1 MAEASATQTDWGAA
15 LINLVTPVVSIY
27 QQKKLVDV
35 NAQRAAQ
42 GLPPLDAAQA
52 GMAAQAQVGLDKS
65 TRNLVV
71 GGISAFVLVGLGVAA
86 AMMRKKRR

>member
-1 MAEASATQTDWGAA
+1 MAETSATQTDWGAA
-15 LINLVTPVVSIY
+15 LVNLVTPVVSIY

-42 GLPPLDAAQA
+42 GLLPLDAAQA
-52 GMAAQAQVGLDKS
+52 GMAAQAQVGLDKN

-71 GGISAFVLVGLGVAA
+71 GGISAFLLVGIGLTV
-86 AMMRKKRR
+86 AMMRKKRQ